1 MPKLWRE
8 TLKNHCSKNAVCSKQ
23 AITKKQKLSE
33 KDEKEEKEMRKRA
46 KNEITSFLKV
56 PIDTDKMSEITSLL
70 SIIICSVESL
80 ENELGRDNSNSVAL
94 TIVEDLIRS
103 L

>member
-1 MPKLWRE
+1 M
-8 TLKNHCSKNAVCSKQ
+8 KNHCSKNAVCSKQ
-23 AITKKQKLSE
+23 AIEKKQKLS
-33 KDEKEEKEMRKRA
+33 KTEENEQNEVRKRE
-46 KNEITSFLKV
+46 KNTISSFSKV
-56 PIDTDKMSEITSLL
+56 RFNTDKMSEITSLL
-70 SIIICSVESL
+70 SIIISSVESL